1 MKGKYLFIISL
12 FVCLTACHGGGDSS
26 AEHAGQRMRLE
37 ETNRVSY
44 PGRSIDYKRKF
55 NDNQRKQEAAAQ
67 SVGLKS
73 RPKDRETASKMLSE
87 LRLVK
92 SCDNYVVDDL
102 THSVP
107 YLVPGAKKE
116 LDAIGEGFAEI
127 LQRNNLPH
135 YRFYVTSILRT
146 QDDVRKLQKSGNV
159 NSISNSCHCY
169 GTTFDI
175 AYSRFD
181 KVTDSHDYVVEDNL
195 KLVLGQVLLNEQRAG
210 NIYVKYEW
218 KQCCFHITSRR

>member
-1 MKGKYLFIISL
+1 MGKKPM
-12 FVCLTACHGGGDSS
+12 
-26 AEHAGQRMRLE
+26 RME

-44 PGRSIDYKRKF
+44 PGRSIDYKRYF
-55 NDNQRKQEAAAQ
+55 NDNQARQQAAAEA
-67 SVGLKS
+67 VGLKS

-92 SCDNYVVDDL
+92 TCSNYVVDDL

-107 YLVPGAKKE
+107 YLVPCAKRE
-116 LDAIGEGFAEI
+116 LDAIGEGFADI
-127 LQRNNLPH
+127 LQRNGLPH
-135 YRFYVTSILRT
+135 YRFYVTSVLRT
-146 QDDVRKLQKSGNV
+146 MDDVRSLQKSGNI

-175 AYSRFD
+175 AYTRFD

-218 KQCCFHITSRR
+218 RQSCFHITCRK